1 MALERLR
8 WRWAPWSAQLDWA
21 SCGDMSCVQV
31 NDQGYAA
38 VTWNQAADPAGDFEQ
53 YVLHLYEPSA
63 GLVLETYSIP
73 DPTDPAAPAFVNTTY
88 SAETTELCYF
98 VVTEGPAGVFG
109 PSSDTLCSIHLTAD
123 LVNARAGRPELQQPP
138 HRHEWRALPEP
149 LAVEFLDADGNWLQ
163 INSIADNGGM
173 MTAQYALQEC
183 EGDLSFRVTQPT
195 QRRLLHVSNVAGSQL
210 SDELD
215 PDPGHHGGASG
226 LCLQEA
232 VVTWEPS
239 GADDLAGYII
249 YLCNGGFQMAIDTIY
264 DPAVTWYIDMNSN
277 VQSYIESYNVA
288 AFDECFINGEPDPGA
303 ASPYCASSLF

>member
-1 MALERLR
+1 MLGTLVCTAGLG
-8 WRWAPWSAQLDWA
+8 QLA
-21 SCGDMSCVQV
+21 VDMSCVQV

-38 VTWNQAADPAGDFEQ
+38 VTWQQAADPNGDFQQ

-109 PSSDTLCSIHLTAD
+109 ESSDTLCSIHLTAD
-123 LVNARAGRPELQQPP
+123 PSLTPGLVDLNFNSPRIGTSGVPY
-138 HRHEWRALPEP
+138 PEP

-183 EGDLSFRVTQPT
+183 EGDLSFRVTQPNPVGDCS
-195 QRRLLHVSNVAGSQL
+195 HVSNVAGSQL

-215 PDPGHHGGASG
+215 PDPRSSRR
-226 LCLQEA
+226 CKW
-232 VVTWEPS
+232 T
-239 GADDLAGYII
+239 
-249 YLCNGGFQMAIDTIY
+249 T
-264 DPAVTWYIDMNSN
+264 
-277 VQSYIESYNVA
+277 
-288 AFDECFINGEPDPGA
+288 
-303 ASPYCASSLF
+303 PYKRPL